1 MAEVYRPAED
11 SILLL
16 RHARS
21 RVSGSVLD
29 MGTGSGVLAIAMAS
43 IRRVERVVAVDIDRD
58 AVEVARKR
66 VEDSGV
72 SRRIEFLVGDLFE
85 GLDDERFDWIIFNP
99 PYLPSEGAA
108 DEVSWSGG
116 EIGREV
122 IMRFLGGAR
131 EHLNPSGAILMVYSS
146 QTGLELENVERDYVV
161 EVLEE
166 MPLFFERLY
175 CLLLRPLNPYGSP
188 DTTRR

>member
-72 SRRIEFLVGDLFE
+72 SGRIEFLVGDLFE

-161 EVLEE
+161 EALEE

>member
-43 IRRVERVVAVDIDRD
+43 NRRVERVVAVDIDRD

-66 VEDSGV
+66 AEDSGV
-72 SRRIEFLVGDLFE
+72 SGRIEFLVRDLFE

-175 CLLLRPLNPYGSP
+175 CLLLRLLSPYGSP